1 MLSLRQNIMVASK
14 RAGQKGKKWYGATV
28 LDLYDNEALISMPRI
43 KGQVMIPEE
52 NETLEISFVKGE
64 TRYLYETTVHQV
76 FGQEA
81 LVVMQPVRVDR
92 IDFRQYPRAQADL
105 EVLFAE
111 IRPGDADPEYRRGY
125 LVDISGNGM
134 RLAVDQLC
142 SPGTKF
148 SIKLNLPAGD
158 GIVPIEVE
166 GLVVRVVVDDRKD
179 PAEYQLGLK
188 YTRMDKKRR
197 DIIVQYVNQ
206 RLNRT

>member
-1 MLSLRQNIMVASK
+1 MLSLRQNIMVAGK
-14 RAGQKGKKWYGATV
+14 TGQKEKKWYGATV
-28 LDLYDNEALISMPRI
+28 LDLYDSEALISMPRI
-43 KGQVMIPEE
+43 KGQVMVPEE
-52 NETLEISFVKGE
+52 NETLEISFVNGE
-64 TRYLYETTVHQV
+64 TRYLYETTVCQV

-81 LVVMQPVRVDR
+81 LVIAQPVQVDR
-92 IDFRQYPRAQADL
+92 IDFRQYPRARADL

-111 IRPGDADPEYRRGY
+111 TRPGDADPEYKRGY

-134 RLAVDQLC
+134 RLAADQLC

-158 GIVPIEVE
+158 GIMPVEVE

-188 YTRMDKKRR
+188 YTRVDKKHR
-197 DIIVQYVNQ
+197 DMIVQYVNQ